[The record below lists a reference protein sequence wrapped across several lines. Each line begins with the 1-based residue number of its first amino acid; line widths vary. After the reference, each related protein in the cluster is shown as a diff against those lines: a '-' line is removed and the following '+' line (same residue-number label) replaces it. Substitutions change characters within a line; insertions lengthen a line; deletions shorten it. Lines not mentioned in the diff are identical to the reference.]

1 MGCCSIC
8 CDETEEISFR
18 CSVTRC
24 DYELCA
30 PCIKFAFE
38 DASGENVRHC
48 PSCKTPI
55 AVRMIESL
63 CGKGAVREV
72 ERELRGKVEF
82 EVRKESEA
90 LELSK
95 EAMNGMKERANKLFQ
110 ELCEELNMRC
120 PRCKVVF
127 YDYDGCNALTC
138 TCRAAFCAICLKDCG
153 SDAHSHVRVHGDLY
167 NKDLFLTAKKKREQE
182 TVALF
187 LEGISS
193 EAFEVKELVRMKS
206 EKILLTDIPE
216 TKKIICSSFL
226 RKARSNLEAT
236 LKKDRMSLLQN
247 IDPGRGRFSP
257 FQYEDISPRNAIP
270 IDFRLRLLG
279 IEGNIC
285 TISLEREVSGVWE
298 SIPLPEDDES
308 SNNIEHA
315 ITGPEIDSLMNIK
328 QSLQCGIIAFQGATC
343 LFQSKTVLSRTERYL
358 NKNQVSIM
366 LQEISSTG
374 DLVGEYV
381 SLHQTGYEGHNILG
395 LNQNHRLLL
404 MKKHVDEADP
414 DTLLFQPL
422 RQFLGETPPTRLFN
436 DITLPPPATF
446 HQLNDE
452 QKRVAH
458 PLTVRAALEVAGPP
472 GTGKTKTITELIRSI
487 LRCTSHDVIVLSERN
502 GAIDAIAEKIA
513 HDCIKVDGKKKTVKD
528 IELWTKVLCF
538 GSSGMG
544 TSAKLFTLNKKMR

>member
-1 MGCCSIC
+1 
-8 CDETEEISFR
+8 
-18 CSVTRC
+18 
-24 DYELCA
+24 
-30 PCIKFAFE
+30 
-38 DASGENVRHC
+38 
-48 PSCKTPI
+48 
-55 AVRMIESL
+55 MIESL